1 MSSVWQQIL
10 QEREV
15 RDLAADQKPC
25 ITGTLNWFKGRRNLS
40 KDSLLPLA
48 SLNIWGM
55 ASHQWKLFLQSEPDL
70 IRMTDWVWP
79 EANIFQSLRWS
90 SFSEAAAFLCHQL
103 IKSGPS
109 LKTRKSDLNVTQEPW
124 WDTGQKNVVLWFN
137 EPWTEGDISLDNDS
151 QVQCIDHISHWSL
164 CGLKQPARKLNRDFS
179 TV

>member
-1 MSSVWQQIL
+1 MQGKEESQQGFI
-10 QEREV
+10 
-15 RDLAADQKPC
+15 
-25 ITGTLNWFKGRRNLS
+25 I
-40 KDSLLPLA
+40 A
-48 SLNIWGM
+48 SGISQHMRYGH
-55 ASHQWKLFLQSEPDL
+55 SHQWKLFLQSEHDL

-151 QVQCIDHISHWSL
+151 QVQWVQCIDHISHWSL